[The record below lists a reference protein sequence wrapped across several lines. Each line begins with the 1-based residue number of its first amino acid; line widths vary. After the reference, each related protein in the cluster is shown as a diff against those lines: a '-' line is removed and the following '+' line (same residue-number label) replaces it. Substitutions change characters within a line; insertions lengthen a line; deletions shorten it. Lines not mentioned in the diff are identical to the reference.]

1 MARIQLRRDTT
12 ANWTTADP
20 TLAEGE
26 QALDTTTGDL
36 YIGDGVT
43 AFTAL
48 TPFRGNLDEYYTQTE
63 VNDLLVLKAN
73 VTDVYTKA
81 EVDGL
86 GLGSLADVVVDS
98 PNNDQV
104 LAFDGINGEWKNK
117 TIYANVA
124 YNTED
129 DAKGDGKNEGDVY
142 FNTSFNKTL
151 IIGGSQIP
159 AKKAQADAG
168 QGEVFYN
175 QDTNQIE
182 SKGVRTVTVNAGNVE
197 ADATTTEPRGTLG
210 WDPNPAVMYISSG
223 SFWIQ
228 IGQGRADA

>member
-12 ANWTTADP
+12 ANWAAADP

-26 QALDTTTGDL
+26 QGLDTTTGDL

-48 TPFRGNLDEYYTQTE
+48 APFQGNLTDYYTQAD
-63 VNDLLVLKAN
+63 VNALLSLKAD
-73 VTDVYTKA
+73 VVSVYTKD
-81 EVDGL
+81 EVDAL
-86 GLGSLADVVVDS
+86 GINSLSDVVVDS

-104 LAFDGINGEWKNK
+104 LAFDGLNGEWKNK

-129 DAKGDGKNEGDVY
+129 DAKAAGKNEGDVY
-142 FNTSFNKTL
+142 YNSSFSKTL
-151 IIGGSQIP
+151 IIGASQIP
-159 AKKAQADAG
+159 AKKSQADAG
-168 QGEVFYN
+168 QGEVYYN

-223 SFWIQ
+223 SFWIK